1 MEDHFTSN
9 LTCLLSLWSLYP
21 FTCIALFWRIHV
33 LSSKRIV
40 HYVGCWTSRWIGHK
54 RAQHRSRSRS
64 EWVWGRY
71 DIIRSVF
78 LTIKE
83 YLELFSCNLIY
94 GYNHFHIFT
103 CYACMFVCNIERI
116 AVICWPE
123 FLWKRGNFCLP
134 LTLSILI
141 LSLALINC
149 GHIVK

>member
-1 MEDHFTSN
+1 MFCLIFTTYPRIKQRKDRLLCGLLD
-9 LTCLLSLWSLYP
+9 LTLNWSQKSP
-21 FTCIALFWRIHV
+21 
-33 LSSKRIV
+33 
-40 HYVGCWTSRWIGHK
+40 TSEPEP
-54 RAQHRSRSRS
+54 
-64 EWVWGRY
+64 EWVGLGRY

-94 GYNHFHIFT
+94 GYNYFHIFT
-103 CYACMFVCNIERI
+103 CYACMFMCNIERI